1 MSPNQ
6 PEQRGKD
13 RLLAY
18 NYQNKKEEIIMYNLQ
33 QREISP
39 IRGNSPQ
46 KYY

>member
-1 MSPNQ
+1 MSPDQ
-6 PEQRGKD
+6 AEQRGGD